1 MQAIR
6 QFDQN
11 NPNILRHRQ
20 QHFAKVFGF
29 GVLFGI
35 KLDLINFANAID
47 QSGDIFTETKLQVFF
62 CGRGIFNNIVEECR
76 NNAAAVQAHL
86 RENRG
91 HGHRMKNIG
100 FTTATA
106 LTLMDLSAKK
116 IGRVNS
122 AGVLV
127 AQILL

>member
-11 NPNILRHRQ
+11 NPDILRHRQ

-35 KLDLINFANAID
+35 KLDLINFADAID
-47 QSGDIFTETKLQVFF
+47 QSGNIFTETELQVFF
-62 CGRGIFNNIVEECR
+62 CSRGIFNNIVEQRR
-76 NNAAAVQAHL
+76 NNASAVKTHL

-91 HGHRMKNIG
+91 HGNRVKNIS

-106 LTLMDLSAKK
+106 LALMDLSAKK
-116 IGRVNS
+116 VSRVNS
-122 AGVLV
+122 AGFLV